1 MTIKKIVLA
10 AGFIAAAGSL
20 ALSTAVAD
28 PGFGRPGMRGRMG
41 GAPLFSQ
48 LQLSDTQRSQIRDIF
63 ANNRDTIR
71 PLMQQLH
78 EKQAALR
85 QSTEGNFDEAA
96 VHAQAQDIASIQAQL
111 IVARAHIRNQVLGV
125 LTDDQKARLSE
136 LRAERMQQF
145 REWRQQHA
153 APSTQS

>member
-1 MTIKKIVLA
+1 MRLKKIVLA
-10 AGFIAAAGSL
+10 AGAIAAAGSL

-28 PGFGRPGMRGRMG
+28 PGFGGPGMRRM

-48 LQLSDTQRSQIRDIF
+48 LQLSDTQKSEIHDIF

-71 PLMQQLH
+71 PLIQQLR

-85 QSTEGNFDEAA
+85 QSSEGNFDESA
-96 VHAQAQDIASIQAQL
+96 VRAQAQDIASIQAQL

-125 LTDDQKARLSE
+125 LTDEQKAHLSE

-145 REWRQQHA
+145 REWRQQHS
-153 APSTQS
+153 APSTPS

>member
-1 MTIKKIVLA
+1 MTLKKIVLT
-10 AGFIAAAGSL
+10 AGAIALSGSL
-20 ALSTAVAD
+20 ALSAAIAD
-28 PGFGRPGMRGRMG
+28 SGFGRPGIRGRM

-48 LQLSDTQRSQIRDIF
+48 LQLSDTQRSEIHDIF
-63 ANNRDTIR
+63 TNSRDTIR
-71 PLMQQLH
+71 PLMQQLR

-85 QSTEGNFDEAA
+85 QSSEGAFDEAA
-96 VHAQAQDIASIQAQL
+96 VKAQAQDIASLQAQL

-145 REWRQQHA
+145 REWRRQHS
-153 APSTQS
+153 APSEQS

>member
-1 MTIKKIVLA
+1 MTLKKIVLT
-10 AGFIAAAGSL
+10 AGAIALIGSL
-20 ALSTAVAD
+20 ALSAAIAD
-28 PGFGRPGMRGRMG
+28 SGFGRPGIRGRM

-48 LQLSDTQRSQIRDIF
+48 LQLSDTQRSEIHDIF
-63 ANNRDTIR
+63 TNSRDTIR
-71 PLMQQLH
+71 PLMQQLR

-85 QSTEGNFDEAA
+85 QSSEGAFDEAA
-96 VHAQAQDIASIQAQL
+96 VKAQAQDIASLQAQL

-145 REWRQQHA
+145 REWRRQHS
-153 APSTQS
+153 APSEQS

>member
-1 MTIKKIVLA
+1 MNLKKIIVA
-10 AGFIAAAGSL
+10 AGVIAAAGSL

-28 PGFGRPGMRGRMG
+28 PGFGHPGMRGRMG
-41 GAPLFSQ
+41 GPLFSQ
-48 LQLSDTQRSQIRDIF
+48 LQLSDTQRSEIHDIF
-63 ANNRDTIR
+63 TNSRDTIR

-85 QSTEGNFDEAA
+85 QSSEGTFDESA
-96 VHAQAQDIASIQAQL
+96 VRAQAQDIASIQAQL
-111 IVARAHIRNQVLGV
+111 IVARAHIRSQVLGV
-125 LTDDQKARLSE
+125 LTDEQKTRLSE

-153 APSTQS
+153 APSQQS